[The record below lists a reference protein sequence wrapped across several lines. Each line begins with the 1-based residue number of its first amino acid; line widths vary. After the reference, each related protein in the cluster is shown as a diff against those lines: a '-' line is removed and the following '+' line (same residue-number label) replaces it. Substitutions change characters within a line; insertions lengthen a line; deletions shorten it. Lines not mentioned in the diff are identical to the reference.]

1 MTVKDLDTAP
11 ADVARELL
19 TACCGASPWVDAML
33 AARPFGDAER
43 LFAAADRC
51 WTALSAEQLGDAIA
65 RHPRLGASRAKAALS
80 AREQAW
86 SAGEQSGVGSADD
99 AGRAALAEGNDE
111 YERRFGHTF
120 ILCAT
125 GLGTNDML
133 AALRRRLGNDAATE
147 RDITG
152 RELHKITRL
161 RLEKLLAGA

>member
-1 MTVKDLDTAP
+1 VNVSDLDEAP
-11 ADVARELL
+11 AERARELL
-19 TACCGASPWVDAML
+19 TACCGAAPWVDAML
-33 AARPFGDAER
+33 AARPFRDRER
-43 LFAAADRC
+43 LFAAADHA
-51 WTALSAEQLGDAIA
+51 WATITPAQLADAIA
-65 RHPRLGASRAKAALS
+65 RHPRLGGTRAKAALS

-99 AGRAALAEGNDE
+99 AARTTLAEGNEE

-133 AALRRRLGNDAATE
+133 AALQQRLRNDPATE